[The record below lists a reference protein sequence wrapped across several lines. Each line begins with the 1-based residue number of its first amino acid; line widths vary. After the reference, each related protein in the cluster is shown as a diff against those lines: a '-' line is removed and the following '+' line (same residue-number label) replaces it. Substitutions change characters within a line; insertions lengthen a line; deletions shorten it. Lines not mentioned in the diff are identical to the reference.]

1 MKTKFLGLALAASVA
16 TIAQANPGSVHR
28 GGGGFHAGTGGFHG
42 RAVAHSAPA
51 VHAPMR
57 AGGFSSFHS
66 TPMRAH
72 GSRPLYSGQRYS
84 SFGRR
89 SSPSSAYRRPYI
101 SSSRGSFTRSGPYTV
116 ATIPQG
122 NRIAP
127 FANHRN
133 PAVTNA
139 RNQRN
144 TGTQFRNGN
153 NLRNANNLR
162 NGNNH
167 LRAGWQKNVF
177 GQRSGNWHR
186 DWDRHSDHW
195 WNGHRCCFVNG
206 SWVIFNVGF
215 YPWWPLYYT
224 DDYYYDYG
232 FPNDGYGSSTYGYGY
247 PYSYNYDPGYYDSG
261 DYQGQMDYDQ
271 NSYPD
276 QSQGYYDSTVYQA
289 ESYYDPNGD
298 SDQSQS
304 NYSIV
309 VTAQERLAR
318 QGYYHGE
325 TDGAQSS
332 EMQKAVKRY
341 QITNGLRPTGYLDSE
356 TLGVMGLRKGASY

>member
-1 MKTKFLGLALAASVA
+1 MKTKFRGLALAANVA

-28 GGGGFHAGTGGFHG
+28 GGGSFHG
-42 RAVAHSAPA
+42 GGVARSAPA
-51 VHAPMR
+51 VRAPMR

-84 SFGRR
+84 SFGTR

-101 SSSRGSFTRSGPYTV
+101 HSNRGSFTRSGPYTV

-133 PAVTNA
+133 RAVTNMW
-139 RNQRN
+139 NQRN
-144 TGTQFRNGN
+144 TGAQFRNGN
-153 NLRNANNLR
+153 NLRNGNYHR

-167 LRAGWQKNVF
+167 IRAGWQKNVF

-195 WNGHRCCFVNG
+195 WNGHRCAFVNE

-215 YPWWPLYYT
+215 YPWCLSYYR
-224 DDYYYDYG
+224 DDCYYDND
-232 FPNDGYGSSTYGYGY
+232 FPN
-247 PYSYNYDPGYYDSG
+247 
-261 DYQGQMDYDQ
+261 M
-271 NSYPD
+271 
-276 QSQGYYDSTVYQA
+276 A
-289 ESYYDPNGD
+289 
-298 SDQSQS
+298 
-304 NYSIV
+304 
-309 VTAQERLAR
+309 
-318 QGYYHGE
+318 
-325 TDGAQSS
+325 
-332 EMQKAVKRY
+332 
-341 QITNGLRPTGYLDSE
+341 
-356 TLGVMGLRKGASY
+356 

>member
-1 MKTKFLGLALAASVA
+1 MKTKLFGLALAASVA
-16 TIAQANPGSVHR
+16 TIAQANPGIVHR
-28 GGGGFHAGTGGFHG
+28 GGGGFHGG
-42 RAVAHSAPA
+42 AVAHGAPA
-51 VHAPMR
+51 AHAPMR
-57 AGGFSSFHS
+57 PGGVSSFH
-66 TPMRAH
+66 RAPARTY
-72 GSRPLYSGQRYS
+72 GSRPVYSGQRYS
-84 SFGRR
+84 SFGMR
-89 SSPSSAYRRPYI
+89 SSPLSAYRRPYI
-101 SSSRGSFTRSGPYTV
+101 HSSRGSFTRSRPYTV
-116 ATIPQG
+116 ANIPQG

-133 PAVTNA
+133 PAVTNVW
-139 RNQRN
+139 NQRN

-153 NLRNANNLR
+153 NLRNANNRR

-167 LRAGWQKNVF
+167 LRAGWQKHVF

-186 DWDRHSDHW
+186 DWDRHGDHW
-195 WNGHRCCFVNG
+195 WNGHRCSFVNG

-215 YPWWPLYYT
+215 YPWWPSYYP

-247 PYSYNYDPGYYDSG
+247 PSSYNYDPGYYDSG
-261 DYQGQMDYDQ
+261 DNQGQM
-271 NSYPD
+271 
-276 QSQGYYDSTVYQA
+276 
-289 ESYYDPNGD
+289 YYDPNGD

-309 VTAQERLAR
+309 VAAQERLAR
-318 QGYYHGE
+318 QGYYRGE

-332 EMQKAVKRY
+332 EMQKAIKRY

>member
-28 GGGGFHAGTGGFHG
+28 GGGGFHAGSGGFHG

-127 FANHRN
+127 FANRRS
-133 PAVTNA
+133 PAVTSGW
-139 RNQRN
+139 NQRN
-144 TGTQFRNGN
+144 TGMQLRTGN
-153 NLRNANNLR
+153 KLRNANNIR
-162 NGNNH
+162 NGNNVRNANNQ
-167 LRAGWQKNVF
+167 L
-177 GQRSGNWHR
+177 
-186 DWDRHSDHW
+186 
-195 WNGHRCCFVNG
+195 
-206 SWVIFNVGF
+206 
-215 YPWWPLYYT
+215 
-224 DDYYYDYG
+224 
-232 FPNDGYGSSTYGYGY
+232 
-247 PYSYNYDPGYYDSG
+247 PGYWL
-261 DYQGQMDYDQ
+261 
-271 NSYPD
+271 
-276 QSQGYYDSTVYQA
+276 THV
-289 ESYYDPNGD
+289 
-298 SDQSQS
+298 
-304 NYSIV
+304 
-309 VTAQERLAR
+309 L
-318 QGYYHGE
+318 
-325 TDGAQSS
+325 
-332 EMQKAVKRY
+332 
-341 QITNGLRPTGYLDSE
+341 
-356 TLGVMGLRKGASY
+356 